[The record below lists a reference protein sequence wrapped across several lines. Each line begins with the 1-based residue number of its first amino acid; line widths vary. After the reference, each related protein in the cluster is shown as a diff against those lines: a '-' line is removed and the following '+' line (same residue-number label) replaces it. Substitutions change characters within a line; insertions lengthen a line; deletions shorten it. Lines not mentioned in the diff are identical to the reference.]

1 MPNVPKKRFN
11 GGRPKKLIKKLRV
24 SFTLSP
30 DMRDKVERLA
40 RTNKS
45 SISSIIETLL
55 QQTPEDFRVVPKRT
69 YNRKEKVDLPASI
82 EPSLVKDKVNIV

>member
-1 MPNVPKKRFN
+1 MPNTPKTRQY

-30 DMRDKVERLA
+30 EMRDKVDMIA
-40 RTNKS
+40 RANKS

-55 QQTPEDFRVVPKRT
+55 QQVSDDFKVIPKRS
-69 YNRKEKVDLPASI
+69 YNRKVVEEMIAS
-82 EPSLVKDKVNIV
+82 K